1 MTSHEHN
8 SSASAS
14 GGHERLPEGAATLA
28 MRRCALQAMYQLDA
42 GQSSD
47 AALVG
52 MSQGETDADHAPAS
66 DIERGIALA
75 ALAWEFHDDAD
86 REVATLAREW
96 PPHRQPVVDRNLL
109 RLGWYE
115 LRHSSEPP
123 RKIVSDAVE
132 LAKEFGT
139 ADSGKFVNGV
149 LDKIMNSESGDVSA
163 DDAGAASDSEVVGE
177 G

>member
-1 MTSHEHN
+1 MTSNERTTGTN
-8 SSASAS
+8 AA

-47 AALVG
+47 GALVG
-52 MSQGETDADHAPAS
+52 MSQAETDDDHAPPG
-66 DIERGIALA
+66 DVERGMALA

-86 REVATLAREW
+86 REIATLAREW
-96 PPHRQPVVDRNLL
+96 PPHRQPLVDRNLL

-115 LRHSSEPP
+115 LRQSSEPP
-123 RKIVSDAVE
+123 RKVVSDAVE

-149 LDKIMNSESGDVSA
+149 LDKIMNGVSGDVSD
-163 DDAGAASDSEVVGE
+163 DDAAAGDAEAVGE

>member
-1 MTSHEHN
+1 MTSNERT
-8 SSASAS
+8 SDAGAS

-42 GQSSD
+42 GQSLD

-52 MSQGETDADHAPAS
+52 MSQAETDIDHAS
-66 DIERGIALA
+66 RGDVERGIALA

-86 REVATLAREW
+86 REIATLAREW

-115 LRHSSEPP
+115 LRQSSEPP
-123 RKIVSDAVE
+123 RKVVSDAVE

-149 LDKIMNSESGDVSA
+149 LDKIMNGVGGDA
-163 DDAGAASDSEVVGE
+163 TAGEAAEDAEAVGE